1 MEKYYIVLRN
11 KLGCE
16 VERREIGTK
25 ADDEPDVSDAVANFA
40 KNRVLYPGDIIE
52 IVTA

>member
-11 KLGCE
+11 NFGRE

-25 ADDEPDVSDAVANFA
+25 AEDESDVSDAVANFA
-40 KNRVLYPGDIIE
+40 KNRVLYPGDTIE
-52 IVTA
+52 IIIA